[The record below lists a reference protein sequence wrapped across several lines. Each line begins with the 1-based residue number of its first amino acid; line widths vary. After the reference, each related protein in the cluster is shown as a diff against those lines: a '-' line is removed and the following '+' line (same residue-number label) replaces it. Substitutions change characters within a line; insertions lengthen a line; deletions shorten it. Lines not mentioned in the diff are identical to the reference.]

1 MYVEHVSTAGAIL
14 PRAFPRNAA
23 FNPVPLPSTHPN
35 CRYPAGAAN
44 WTGDPWEAVN
54 FHIEEP
60 HYYQYQ
66 MVTNNSSTNVS
77 GTNND
82 YIYAEA
88 KGDLNCNLV
97 YSSFTRYARV
107 DSMNQI
113 YSSGIS
119 IVNELE

>member
-1 MYVEHVSTAGAIL
+1 MYVEHVSTSGVIL
-14 PRAFPRNAA
+14 PRAFPVNAA

-35 CRYPAGAAN
+35 CRYPGGAAN

-66 MVTNNSSTNVS
+66 MVTTNSSSNITS
-77 GTNND
+77 SD
-82 YIYAEA
+82 YLLAEA

-97 YSSFTRYARV
+97 YSSFTRHARV
-107 DSMNQI
+107 DSLSQI
-113 YSSGIS
+113 YSSGIAV
-119 IVNELE
+119 VNELE